1 MSEREIAEMIKAI
14 APKVVIPVHTEHP
27 ERFVRFAP
35 RVVQPTVGQAVP
47 LG

>member
-1 MSEREIAEMIKAI
+1 MSEREISEMIRAI

-35 RVVQPTVGQAVP
+35 KVVQPTVGGSVA